1 MDTAISVS
9 LTSNILLAKNKDG
22 CAKWKC
28 QEMRDRI
35 DNTCHDQKIMARVQK
50 DLKSYD
56 EDEIFNGDLFADES
70 LDLDI

>member
-1 MDTAISVS
+1 
-9 LTSNILLAKNKDG
+9 
-22 CAKWKC
+22 
-28 QEMRDRI
+28 MRDRI